1 MIMAEELA
9 DPPRCWPLGEE
20 LSERK
25 TGRYLLTD
33 EQLAQVRKNVEQ
45 FDWAAGAVRAA
56 VGGGDR
62 WVNESDE
69 HLASLV
75 PPTDKVPRAC
85 YVNQMKGCPVHGTE
99 IKKHDSFHPWRMD
112 PKNHPYK
119 MICPV
124 GGEMYPSNDFAS
136 GDLTSGEYPDDGH
149 GWTAP
154 DGTKYCFLGEYAH
167 FVYLDYAVP
176 AASQLA
182 AAYLYTGN
190 QRYAHKSAVILFRA
204 AQEYKHLS
212 VHLDDRNNL
221 AGGHRVMHPTEKDLQ
236 RTGMITDQIWTNER
250 VGTLAEA
257 YDSIFPGLEGD
268 DELVAFC
275 SKLEPE
281 IKSIDDLRA
290 FFEKWYLRVAAQG
303 LIDESILGNDGM
315 HQRAM
320 MTVAA
325 VLGYERSRDL
335 VDWVYYG
342 PGQMAHHPVNYF
354 FKDGAPY
361 EGTSLYNT
369 IHVVDMIGS
378 IEHMEPLRRL
388 HPELYPEDRY
398 PDIFATSKFKQI
410 LDFSVDVVMME
421 STYPWIGDTGAS
433 PYWWKL
439 GRNLTNNR
447 RRELYLDMFR
457 RYKTARYAKVLHGPD
472 GRIPT
477 PPLYM
482 PPPHEEIKTIIAEQG
497 TDIVRGSS
505 LQDGYG
511 LALVRRAENTPQ
523 QRDISLLY
531 GQPRGHAHDQ
541 LFDVAVYAMNRIL
554 VNQLGYPRS
563 WHFANNWEK
572 NWATHWKVGVS
583 GPSHV
588 DTLKG
593 EIAQFSTGHTA
604 ALCDAWGRAWSCA
617 DDDDGLYALHPDETY
632 RRAVVMLDLNE
643 SASCLVDIWRIRMG
657 SEHYYAFHG
666 FEGGVQTTGIEDWE
680 VQQQGTLAGP
690 DVAYAEREK
699 VKDAAKSAW
708 AFLHDVRRGT
718 PSGQFS
724 ADWELGEDP
733 SVHVRLTV
741 QQQQGTLAGP
751 DVAYAEREKVKDAAK
766 SAWAFLHDVRRGTP
780 SGQFSAN
787 SELAEDPD
795 VHAADWEV
803 ADNPDVHMRL
813 TMLQPANA
821 ELIMAKGHS
830 PSGGHPY
837 ELDFLLS
844 KSVGEAPHTTQY
856 VSVLEPYAQ
865 ASLIDSIEALP
876 TTDTGADFDPVAL
889 RITSGDAEHYVLYT
903 GEVDGRVDVTG
914 GPSLVGRCAVATV
927 RGGQVE
933 SLFLAGAAS
942 FEFGQLRVTLPAAE
956 QRAQI
961 VEVDYDANQVIVVPA
976 LEEASALVG
985 HYAHIGD
992 DDHQCRYRIE
1002 QAEPAGDGRMRL
1014 TFNINAAIGE
1024 GVANEFADSFV
1035 RTAAI
1040 MPMSGRLYYYGKH
1053 IVNDDGSAHYRVTRV
1068 HDGGNNIQL
1077 VPGEAQS
1084 AAELEAAFGTGAHFT
1099 IYDYGV
1105 GDELVVPS
1113 CVSVCQRNG
1122 NVYEVH
1128 TNAVAQLSVPR

>member
-1 MIMAEELA
+1 MRKIRPVIFALTIVLSFGVGGLMIMAEELA

-20 LSERK
+20 LSEHK

-69 HLASLV
+69 YLASLV
-75 PPTDKVPRAC
+75 PPTDKIPRAC

-99 IKKHDSFHPWRMD
+99 IKQHGHFHPWKMD

-154 DGTKYCFLGEYAH
+154 DGTRYCFLGEYVH
-167 FVYLDYAVP
+167 FVYLGYAVP

-182 AAYLYTGN
+182 AAYLYTGD
-190 QRYAHKSAVILFRA
+190 QRYAHKSAVILFRV

-221 AGGHRVMHPTEKDLQ
+221 AGGHSVRHPTEQDL
-236 RTGMITDQIWTNER
+236 RYTGMITDQIWTNSR
-250 VGTLAEA
+250 VTSLATA
-257 YDSIFPGLEGD
+257 YDYIFPGLEAD

-275 SKLEPE
+275 SKLDPE

-303 LIDESILGNDGM
+303 LIDKSIIGNDGM

-342 PGQMAHHPVNYF
+342 PGQIAHHPVNYF

-361 EGTSLYNT
+361 ESTSGYNT
-369 IHVVDMIGS
+369 GHVVNMIGS
-378 IEHMEPLRRL
+378 VEHMEPLRRL
-388 HPELYPEDRY
+388 HPELYPQDKY
-398 PDIFATSKFKQI
+398 PDIFGTPKFKQI

-421 STYPWIGDTGAS
+421 STYPWIGDTGS
-433 PYWWKL
+433 TPYWGKL

-447 RRELYLDMFR
+447 SRELYLDMFR
-457 RYKTARYAKVLHGPD
+457 RYKTARYAKVLHGPG

-477 PPLYM
+477 PPLYL
-482 PPPHEEIKTIIAEQG
+482 PPPHEEIEKIIAEQG
-497 TDIVRGSS
+497 TDIIRGSS

-531 GQPRGHAHDQ
+531 GQPRGHGHDQ
-541 LFDVAVYAMNRIL
+541 LFDVAVYGMNRIL

-563 WHFANNWEK
+563 WHFCGNWES

-583 GPSHV
+583 DPSHV
-588 DTLKG
+588 GTLKG
-593 EIAQFSTGHTA
+593 EIAQFGTGHTA
-604 ALCDAWGRAWSCA
+604 ALCDAWGRAWSYA
-617 DDDDGLYALHPDETY
+617 DDDNGYALHLDETY

-657 SEHYYAFHG
+657 GEHYYAFHG
-666 FEGGVQTTGIEDWE
+666 FEGGVQTTGVEDWE

-699 VKDAAKSAW
+699 VEDTAKRAW

-724 ADWELGEDP
+724 ADWQMAD
-733 SVHVRLTV
+733 
-741 QQQQGTLAGP
+741 
-751 DVAYAEREKVKDAAK
+751 
-766 SAWAFLHDVRRGTP
+766 
-780 SGQFSAN
+780 
-787 SELAEDPD
+787 DPD
-795 VHAADWEV
+795 VHI
-803 ADNPDVHMRL
+803 RL
-813 TMLQPANA
+813 TMLQPADA

-830 PSGGHPY
+830 PSGGRPY

-903 GEVDGRVDVTG
+903 GEVDGRVDVTD

-942 FEFGQLRVTLPAAE
+942 FEFGRLRVMLPAAE

-961 VEVDYDANQVIVVPA
+961 VEVDYDANQVIVAPA
-976 LEEASALVG
+976 LEGAPALVG

-1002 QAEPAGDGRMRL
+1002 AAEPAGDNRTRL
-1014 TFNINAAIGE
+1014 TFNIDAAIGE
-1024 GVANEFADSFV
+1024 GVANEFADNYV
-1035 RTAAI
+1035 RTTAI
-1040 MPMSGRLYYYGKH
+1040 MPMSGWLYYHGKH

-1068 HDGGNNIQL
+1068 HNGGNNIQF

-1084 AAELEAAFGTGAHFT
+1084 GAELEAAFGTGAHFT

-1113 CVSVCQRNG
+1113 CVSVCQRNS

-1128 TNAVAQLSVPR
+1128 TNAVAQLIVPR